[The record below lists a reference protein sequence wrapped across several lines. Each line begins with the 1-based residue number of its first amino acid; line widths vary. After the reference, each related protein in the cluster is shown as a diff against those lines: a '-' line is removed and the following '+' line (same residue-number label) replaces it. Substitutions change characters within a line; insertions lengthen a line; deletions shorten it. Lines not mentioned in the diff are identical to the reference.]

1 MAKSISIKY
10 FEVRSRDDAYGLE
23 IRGNEAETLFG
34 ALDGINRLYRSALGR
49 GYDNSRR
56 KWAIVCTTTEKT
68 VADNGDLIVEAS
80 TRKVVAKAEFS
91 TLHGAFVFV

>member
-1 MAKSISIKY
+1 MAKSIIIKY

-23 IRGNEAETLFG
+23 IRSNEAETLFG
-34 ALDGINRLYRSALGR
+34 ALDGINRLYRNALER

-56 KWAIVCTTTEKT
+56 KWAIVCTTTKKT
-68 VADNGDLIVEAS
+68 IDGNGDLIAETT
-80 TRKVVAKAEFS
+80 TRQVTAKAEFS